1 MKTRKKLSVLLCA
14 LTLAFTVQCVQTL
27 AAEGNR
33 EVPVT
38 YSPTEESLARF
49 EMQVIIKGEGSVMDG
64 TIELKNTSSVV
75 YELKYG
81 EQKTFQVK
89 PAPGYRIAS
98 IVYDGKDITSQLVNG
113 FITVTG
119 MDYPTVLTFT
129 YEKIKSDNGNEG
141 NKPDTGDNG
150 DKPDT
155 GNNGNKDTPNTGD
168 HTNLTRFMVLG
179 SVSAIMILI
188 LLKRKKDQ
196 EDENEDQA

>member
-14 LTLAFTVQCVQTL
+14 LTLAFAVQCVQTL

-64 TIELKNTSSVV
+64 SIELKNTSSVV

-129 YEKIKSDNGNEG
+129 YEKIKSDTGNEG
-141 NKPDTGDNG
+141 NKPDTGD
-150 DKPDT
+150 
-155 GNNGNKDTPNTGD
+155 NGNKDTPNTGD

-179 SVSAIMILI
+179 SVSAIMLLI